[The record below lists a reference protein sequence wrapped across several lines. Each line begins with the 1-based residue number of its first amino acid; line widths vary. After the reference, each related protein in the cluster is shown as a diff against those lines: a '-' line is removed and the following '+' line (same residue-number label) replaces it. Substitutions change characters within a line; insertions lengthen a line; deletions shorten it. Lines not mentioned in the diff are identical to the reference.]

1 MTTTRI
7 DHCENLNGRQRLL
20 ASSLSWSL
28 RLLGKP
34 FFRPSIPVG
43 FARNGLKVLARA
55 THQPA
60 DVSRS
65 PIALGGVPGECLR
78 PRAANPSAT
87 VLYLHGGAYVA
98 GAPASHRSLTGHL
111 ARACGQTVHAMDY
124 RLAPENPYPAAI
136 DDAVAA
142 YLALL
147 DNGMPAGSIT
157 LAGDS
162 AGGGLSLA
170 TAMRLRDEG
179 HPLPGAL
186 ILLSPW
192 CDLTL
197 AASTQRVT
205 VKETLLTW
213 PGLARCARL
222 YAGADLAQPY
232 VSPLNG
238 DFTGLPRTQIIV
250 GTEEILLPDSER
262 TFDALKAAGVDAHLA
277 VYEDMWHVFPVHAGM
292 LHHANDAIARMAAF
306 IKGESHYP
314 PEAAL

>member
-1 MTTTRI
+1 MSTTRI
-7 DHCENLNGRQRLL
+7 DHCENLSGRQRLL

-28 RLLGKP
+28 RLFGKP
-34 FFRPSIPVG
+34 FFRPAIPVS
-43 FARNGLKVLARA
+43 FARNGLKVLARV

-60 DVSRS
+60 EVSRTAS
-65 PIALGGVPGECLR
+65 TLGGVPGECLL
-78 PRAANPSAT
+78 PPAANPSAA

-98 GAPASHRSLTGHL
+98 GAPASHRSLTAHL
-111 ARACGQTVHAMDY
+111 ARACGQRVQVIDY
-124 RLAPENPYPAAI
+124 RLAPENPFPAAL
-136 DDAVAA
+136 DDAIAA
-142 YLALL
+142 YLALI
-147 DNGMPAGSIT
+147 DNGFAAEQIT

-186 ILLSPW
+186 VLLSPW

-197 AASTQRVT
+197 AASSQPVS

-222 YAGADLAQPY
+222 YAGDNVTEPY
-232 VSPLNG
+232 VSPLHG
-238 DFTGLPRTQIIV
+238 DFSGLPRTQIIV

-262 TFDALKAAGVDAHLA
+262 TFEALRNAGVDAHLT

-292 LHHANDAIARMAAF
+292 LHHADDAIGRMAAF
-306 IKGESHYP
+306 IRGESHYP
-314 PEAAL
+314 PEAAF